1 MVIAV
6 QATHRAGIVANVP
19 EATDAKNPCSPK
31 QNRGQ
36 VRESRR
42 RKRGVT
48 VQRPAAQYCRSAAEL
63 HLPNERRGFR
73 LVLVCKA
80 DTQSQSHHKA
90 LRVFALPQSRPSR
103 KRRIVGEVIYID
115 PSHAETCLSEQGYG
129 FVRELDEALGSV
141 AVVLRT
147 LEQGGSSRICLHTL
161 STNLLDLLALV
172 EPEPLIEAAV
182 DQLAWA
188 ARRLVAARQRE
199 GQPEP
204 ERHRELGAAYLRLR
218 GRVALA
224 RPRYKTRQMG

>member
-1 MVIAV
+1 MSLKLQMQRTPVRRSRTGVKSGSLEEGNEASLSNARQPSIADLRLSFISQMRDEV
-6 QATHRAGIVANVP
+6 LGSFWY
-19 EATDAKNPCSPK
+19 AKLIRGASPTTKLFGCS
-31 QNRGQ
+31 RCL
-36 VRESRR
+36 
-42 RKRGVT
+42 
-48 VQRPAAQYCRSAAEL
+48 RP
-63 HLPNERRGFR
+63 
-73 LVLVCKA
+73 
-80 DTQSQSHHKA
+80 
-90 LRVFALPQSRPSR
+90 RPSR

-161 STNLLDLLALV
+161 STKLLDLLALV